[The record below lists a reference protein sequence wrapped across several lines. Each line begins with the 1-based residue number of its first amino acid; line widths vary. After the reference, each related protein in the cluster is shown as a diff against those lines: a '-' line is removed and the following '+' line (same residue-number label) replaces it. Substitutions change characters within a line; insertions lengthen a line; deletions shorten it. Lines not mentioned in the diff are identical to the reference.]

1 VGEIVG
7 MVGDIQ
13 QFRLSDPAA
22 PQIYGALAQNPFIF
36 TSLAVRTAGDPLQMV
51 NRIRRA
57 IWQVDKDQPV
67 WSVHSFEEIL
77 ATQSRLRQLV
87 TAMLGAYAGVALVLA
102 SIGIFG
108 VISYAVSQRT
118 AEIGVRMALGAR
130 PADIA
135 RLILRR
141 VFSMI
146 VIGIAAGIGVAMWLS
161 RYLRTQL
168 YAASPLDPRVYVSVA
183 ALLAAVAVAACLI
196 PARRATRVDPTVAL
210 RYE

>member
-1 VGEIVG
+1 
-7 MVGDIQ
+7 
-13 QFRLSDPAA
+13 
-22 PQIYGALAQNPFIF
+22 
-36 TSLAVRTAGDPLQMV
+36 
-51 NRIRRA
+51 
-57 IWQVDKDQPV
+57 
-67 WSVHSFEEIL
+67 
-77 ATQSRLRQLV
+77 
-87 TAMLGAYAGVALVLA
+87 VLA